1 MTAPLNLAALLDLTR
16 AGQKTNQQRKNLQN
30 LKGCVNMTEHD
41 IQNSIRMKL
50 SELGYCVF
58 RVNVGRFKTEDGRW
72 FDTGLPKGFS
82 DLMAVKDGRVY
93 FLEVKTETGKASP
106 EQLNFLAVM
115 RDRYGCVTS
124 IVRSVDDAVRTVTED

>member
-1 MTAPLNLAALLDLTR
+1 
-16 AGQKTNQQRKNLQN
+16 
-30 LKGCVNMTEHD
+30 MTEHD
-41 IQNSIRMKL
+41 IQNDIRMKL

-82 DLMAVKDGRVY
+82 DLMAVKDGKVY
-93 FLEVKTETGKASP
+93 FLEVKTDKGKASK

-115 RDRYGCVTS
+115 RDKYGCVAA
-124 IVRSVDDAVRTVTED
+124 IVRSVEDAVNAVKGE

>member
-1 MTAPLNLAALLDLTR
+1 MN
-16 AGQKTNQQRKNLQN
+16 
-30 LKGCVNMTEHD
+30 EHS
-41 IQNSIRMKL
+41 IQNAIRMKL

-58 RVNVGRFKTEDGRW
+58 RVNVGRFKTQDGRW

-124 IVRSVDDAVRTVTED
+124 IVRSVDDAVRIVKEN